1 MKVFSSLFV
10 VLMAV
15 IMIGSMVSVEA
26 NPVLEPK
33 AADYPPLPPTNIP
46 CKSKWDCPR
55 YHYCYYER
63 CMNYNY

>member
-26 NPVLEPK
+26 NPRLGAKSSRLPTPST
-33 AADYPPLPPTNIP
+33 DQHPLQ
-46 CKSKWDCPR
+46 
-55 YHYCYYER
+55 E
-63 CMNYNY
+63 